1 MTRTE
6 FQYASPN
13 AHLLVGEMPAP
24 RQMSASWREGTGL
37 SIAAHAVAL
46 GILLYAATHVTQV
59 AQTVA
64 QVSGPLKVFLD
75 RPGPGGGRG
84 SEGTTP
90 RNPPRPTQILA
101 IMPVQ
106 LTPVANP
113 ADPPPIPQIN
123 VPVVTNQTNQMLPG
137 ELTALDTTS
146 LGRGA
151 GPGAGEGP
159 GPGNGPGVGT
169 GRPGAGGGDD
179 PVGPGTGVISPQLIK
194 EVKPSYT
201 AGAVQAKLQGTVVM
215 QAVVLPDGSVDP
227 ARIRITR
234 SLDATF
240 GLDQQA
246 IIAVKQWHFRP
257 GTRRGEAVAMWVD
270 VELTFT
276 LR

>member
-6 FQYASPN
+6 FHYASPN
-13 AHLLVGEMPAP
+13 AHLLIGEMPAP
-24 RQMSASWREGTGL
+24 RQMDGRWWEGTGL

-46 GILLYAATHVTQV
+46 GVLLYAATHVTQV
-59 AQTVA
+59 AQTVV
-64 QVSGPLKVFLD
+64 QVSGPLTVFLD

-90 RNPPRPTQILA
+90 RTPPRPPQILA
-101 IMPVQ
+101 AMPLQ

-113 ADPPPIPQIN
+113 VDPPPLPQITI
-123 VPVVTNQTNQMLPG
+123 PAVTSQANQALPG
-137 ELTALDTTS
+137 DPTALDPTS
-146 LGRGA
+146 LGRGS

-159 GPGNGPGVGT
+159 GTGNGPGAGD
-169 GRPGAGGGDD
+169 GRPGVGAGET
-179 PVGPGTGVISPQLIK
+179 VGPGMGVISPQLIK
-194 EVKPSYT
+194 EVKPLYT
-201 AGAVQAKLQGTVVM
+201 VDAMRAKLQGVVAL

-234 SLDATF
+234 SLDAIF

-246 IIAVKQWHFRP
+246 ILAVKQWRFRP
-257 GTRRGEAVAMWVD
+257 GTRRGEPVAMWVD